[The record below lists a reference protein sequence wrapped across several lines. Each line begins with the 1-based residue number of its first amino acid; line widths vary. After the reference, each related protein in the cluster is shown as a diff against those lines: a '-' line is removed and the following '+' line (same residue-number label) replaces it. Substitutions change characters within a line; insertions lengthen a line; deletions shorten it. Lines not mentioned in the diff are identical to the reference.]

1 MRRRQMGPM
10 YSMPTVRLLEDSVI
24 ETGALSLM
32 AEWDKQVGQDAVNYF
47 YGFHGV
53 AVDIIGVLGFG
64 QSFNIAQTGDS
75 RIIDGMHKF
84 VALVV
89 MRSCFRLLH
98 QFPWIAK
105 PFNDGRLYVTRVAN
119 AAIAK
124 RHKENALGVKHI
136 DILQKLID
144 ARDSATG
151 AQIEGKHLT
160 SEILLLL
167 IAGTDTTSN
176 TLTWTLMHLLHH
188 PHILQQVQ
196 HDIRHMFPDMSTPIR
211 FEEAREHL
219 PYLTAILYESMR
231 LHSAVSG
238 YLPRTVPHTGA
249 TLDSYYL
256 PPTTEIC
263 VSLAA
268 CHRNKNTWPHPDRF
282 IPERFMGPDA
292 ELRKR
297 DVLAFGSGVRMCA
310 GRNLAWI
317 ELYTLLANVLRR
329 YDFELPKSALYG
341 PLRMAENGSGPECIP
356 GLSFTTFGPAN
367 PSRDCNV
374 KISLAPT
381 C

>member
-1 MRRRQMGPM
+1 MGPM

-24 ETGALSLM
+24 EAGAKSLM
-32 AEWDKQVGQDAVNYF
+32 AEWDKKIMGQNAVVNYF

-75 RIIDGMHKF
+75 RIIDGMHQS

-105 PFNDGRLYVTRVAN
+105 PYNDGRLYVTRVAN
-119 AAIAK
+119 KAIAN

-144 ARDSATG
+144 ARDTTTG
-151 AQIEGKHLT
+151 AQIEGEHLT

-196 HDIRHMFPDMSTPIR
+196 HDIRHTFPDASTPIR
-211 FEEAREHL
+211 YDQAREL
-219 PYLTAILYESMR
+219 PLLTAILY
-231 LHSAVSG
+231 
-238 YLPRTVPHTGA
+238 
-249 TLDSYYL
+249 
-256 PPTTEIC
+256 
-263 VSLAA
+263 
-268 CHRNKNTWPHPDRF
+268 
-282 IPERFMGPDA
+282 
-292 ELRKR
+292 
-297 DVLAFGSGVRMCA
+297 
-310 GRNLAWI
+310 
-317 ELYTLLANVLRR
+317 
-329 YDFELPKSALYG
+329 
-341 PLRMAENGSGPECIP
+341 
-356 GLSFTTFGPAN
+356 
-367 PSRDCNV
+367 
-374 KISLAPT
+374 
-381 C
+381 